1 MSISGFP
8 SKREAPVC
16 ADGDTK
22 EMDCN
27 KCLCS
32 GGQWACTLA
41 FCINSAKV
49 KKRETYIET
58 DKEREHEHCPFDRD
72 RETDRWTT
80 SETNKETEKETEPQ
94 RGI

>member
-1 MSISGFP
+1 M
-8 SKREAPVC
+8 C

-58 DKEREHEHCPFDRD
+58 DKEREHEHCPFDR
-72 RETDRWTT
+72 
-80 SETNKETEKETEPQ
+80 ETERQTDGQ
-94 RGI
+94 RLRPLASTVLNERNK